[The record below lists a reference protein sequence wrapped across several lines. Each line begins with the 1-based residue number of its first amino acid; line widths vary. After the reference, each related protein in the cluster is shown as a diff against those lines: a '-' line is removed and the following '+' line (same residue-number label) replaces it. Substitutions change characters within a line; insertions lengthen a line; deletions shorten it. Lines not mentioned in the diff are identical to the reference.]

1 MNTLKGNPLHYLV
14 NSVKHCSVSFR
25 VKPSHCSVN
34 TSQRN
39 PHTSQWTFYS
49 ATLHTVLWT
58 FYSATLH
65 TVPWTFYSGTLHTV
79 QWTFYSAALH
89 TVLWTFYIATL
100 LTVPWTF
107 YSTTAH
113 YSVNILQYNCTLFS
127 ELFAVQTSHYPVNT
141 MKLSKHSVNTVTVK
155 T

>member
-1 MNTLKGNPLHYLV
+1 MTVSQWNTLFSEKFTVELSYYSMNTLKGNPLHYLV

-65 TVPWTFYSGTLHTV
+65 TVPWTFYSGTLHTI
-79 QWTFYSAALH
+79 Q
-89 TVLWTFYIATL
+89 
-100 LTVPWTF
+100 WTF

-141 MKLSKHSVNTVTVK
+141 MKLSNHSVNTVTVK